1 MRSLLLLDE
10 PFRPLDAACVALS
23 LAGMSLFFVGKV
35 EAGQLL
41 GNVLGAVSRGVF
53 ALAIVLLRR
62 GAKGGRGGG
71 LPPLALRNLPPPA
84 RPPPRAAEA
93 LAPRTPGA

>member
-1 MRSLLLLDE
+1 MLSPLLLDE

-41 GNVLGAVSRGVF
+41 GNLLGAVSGVVF
-53 ALAIVLLRR
+53 ALALVLLRPHPQ
-62 GAKGGRGGG
+62 GGRGDP
-71 LPPLALRNLPPPA
+71 LPPLSLRHPPAACVPRPCAATALPPMST
-84 RPPPRAAEA
+84 R
-93 LAPRTPGA
+93 